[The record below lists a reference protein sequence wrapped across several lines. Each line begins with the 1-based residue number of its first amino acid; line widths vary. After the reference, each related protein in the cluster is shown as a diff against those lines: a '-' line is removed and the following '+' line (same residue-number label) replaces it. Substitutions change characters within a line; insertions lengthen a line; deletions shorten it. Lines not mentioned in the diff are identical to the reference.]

1 MTGQVWADQV
11 VVTAAQMQAIEA
23 TLFTQGLP
31 VPALMEKAAGRA
43 AAWIQAHYPQVR
55 YSQVGV
61 LVGPGHNGGDAL
73 VVARELHLAG
83 YHVRLLQPLE
93 RAKPLTEGHRR
104 YADYLGIPAV
114 SQVEALMDCDLIVDG
129 LLGIGLDRPVQDPL
143 AGVID
148 TVNAGGRPAVSLDVP
163 SGLHTNTGQVLGT
176 ALRVRHTLC
185 LGLWKAGLLQDAALD
200 WVGEPVLLPLD
211 IPGVTLAQVLGN
223 APMRRLT
230 REQMLAAL
238 PLPRRPAGH
247 KYQMGHLLLV
257 AGSRQYGGAAL
268 LAALGARASGVGML
282 SVAVPAGLA
291 GLVLAQVPEA
301 LVIPCPETPE
311 GAIDQLPPDLD
322 LSRYDA
328 LAVGPGLTAVAG
340 RILEPLWATPV
351 PLVVDADALNHLA
364 PWSQPTRA
372 QVFLTPHPGE
382 FSRLFPDLDLTDRFQ
397 AARAAA
403 GRSQATVLLK
413 GARLVIAG
421 ADGSLAVNPTSTPG
435 LARGGSGDVLT
446 GLLGGLLAQGQR
458 QGKPL
463 IPLAQAAAW
472 WHAQAGRWLARQ
484 HTDLGVDP
492 LHLSQSLLPALQ
504 ALYESEC

>member
-1 MTGQVWADQV
+1 MTGQDWADQV

-23 TLFTQGLP
+23 SLFAQGLP

-43 AAWIQAHYPQVR
+43 AAWIQAHYPRAR
-55 YSQVGV
+55 YPQVGV

-73 VVARELHLAG
+73 VVARELHHGG
-83 YHVRLLQPLE
+83 YHVCLHQPLE
-93 RAKPLTEGHRR
+93 QAKPLTEGHRR

-114 SQVEALMDCDLIVDG
+114 GQAEALMDCDLIVDG
-129 LLGIGLDRPVQDPL
+129 LLGVGLDRPVENPL
-143 AGVID
+143 AAVID
-148 TVNAGGRPAVSLDVP
+148 AVNASGRPAVSLDVP
-163 SGLHTNTGQVLGT
+163 SGLHSNTGQVLGS
-176 ALRVRHTLC
+176 ALRARHTLC
-185 LGLWKAGLLQDAALD
+185 LGLWKVGLLQDAALD
-200 WVGEPVLLPLD
+200 WVGEPVLLPLN
-211 IPGVTLAQVLGN
+211 IPEVTLAQVLGN
-223 APMRRLT
+223 APMRCLT

-301 LVIPCPETPE
+301 LVISCPETPE
-311 GAIDQLPPDLD
+311 GAIAHLPPDLD
-322 LSRYDA
+322 FGRYDA
-328 LAVGPGLTAVAG
+328 LAVGPGLTVAAG
-340 RILEPLWATPV
+340 PILASLWATSV
-351 PLVVDADALNHLA
+351 PLVVDADALNSIA
-364 PWSQPTRA
+364 PWAQSPRA

-397 AARAAA
+397 ATRQAA

-446 GLLGGLLAQGQR
+446 GLLGGLLAQGHR
-458 QGKPL
+458 QGRLL

-472 WHAQAGRWLARQ
+472 WHAQAGRWVAHHR
-484 HTDLGVDP
+484 TELGVDP
-492 LHLSQSLLPALQ
+492 LHLSQSLLPTLKAL
-504 ALYESEC
+504 SEGEC